1 VAVKEF
7 FEVAVKKNNLINYR
21 NMKNTVLASIVFLA
35 FSLNAVGQQGAFGEH
50 KLLPTVDFLKSL
62 TQAQRNKTQM
72 LFNDKSRIL
81 WHYLPSS
88 MFPRAGIQ
96 LNELDSNQKAKLDEI
111 LKTFLSETGYN
122 KTIKI
127 IDLENILLE
136 ISGDSIRRNPEKYSV
151 AFYGNPEK
159 DRLWALSFE
168 GHHISL
174 NFTIH
179 NDKVESAPLFLGASP
194 ARILSGP
201 REGERTLQREE
212 DLGFELINSLS
223 EEQRKVALFQEKPF
237 FDIVTGTSPKVEPLS
252 PVGIMYDQLTENQ
265 QLIFLKLLDEYLSTL
280 PAEQAEQRMNSIKNQ
295 EINEVRFGWA
305 GATALGKGHYYRI
318 QGKSFLI
325 ELDNVQD
332 KSNHIHTVWR
342 DFDGDF
348 GRDIIKEHYKNS
360 DHHKHE

>member
-1 VAVKEF
+1 MAVKEF
-7 FEVAVKKNNLINYR
+7 FEVAVKKNNLINNR
-21 NMKNTVLASIVFLA
+21 NMKNIVLASIIFLA
-35 FSLNAVGQQGAFGEH
+35 FSLNTAGQKEAFVDR
-50 KLLPTVDFLKSL
+50 KLVPTVDFLKSL

-96 LNELDSNQKAKLDEI
+96 LNELDSNQKAKLDEL
-111 LKTFLSETGYN
+111 LKIFLSETGYN
-122 KTIKI
+122 KTMKI

-159 DRLWALSFE
+159 DRLWAFSFE

-179 NDKVESAPLFLGASP
+179 NGKIEIAPLFLGASP

-201 REGERTLQREE
+201 REGERTLQKEE

-223 EEQRKVALFQEKPF
+223 EEQRKVALFQEKSF
-237 FDIVTGTSPKVEPLS
+237 FDIVTGTSTEVKPLS
-252 PVGIMYDQLTENQ
+252 PVGIMYGQLTKNQ
-265 QLIFLKLLDEYLSTL
+265 QLIFLKLLDEYLSTI
-280 PAEQAEQRMNSIKNQ
+280 PPKQAEQRMNSIKEQ
-295 EINEVRFGWA
+295 EVNEVRFGWA

-325 ELDNVQD
+325 EFDNVQD

>member
-1 VAVKEF
+1 
-7 FEVAVKKNNLINYR
+7 
-21 NMKNTVLASIVFLA
+21 MKNTVLASIIFLA
-35 FSLNAVGQQGAFGEH
+35 FSLNAVGQQGAFVDH
-50 KLLPTVDFLKSL
+50 KLVPTVDFLKSL

-72 LFNDKSRIL
+72 LFNDQSRIL

-96 LNELDSNQKAKLDEI
+96 LNELDSNQKAKLDEL

-122 KTIKI
+122 KTMKI

-159 DRLWALSFE
+159 DPLWAFSFE
-168 GHHISL
+168 GHHVSL

-179 NDKVESAPLFLGASP
+179 NGKVEIAPLFLGASP

-201 REGERTLQREE
+201 REGERTLQKEE

-237 FDIVTGTSPKVEPLS
+237 FDIVTGKSTEVKPLS
-252 PVGIMYDQLTENQ
+252 PVGIMYGQLTKNQ
-265 QLIFLKLLDEYLSTL
+265 QLIFLKLLDEYLSTI
-280 PAEQAEQRMNSIKNQ
+280 PPKQAEKRSNNIKSQ

-325 ELDNVQD
+325 EFDNVQD

>member
-1 VAVKEF
+1 
-7 FEVAVKKNNLINYR
+7 
-21 NMKNTVLASIVFLA
+21 MKNIVLASIVFLA
-35 FSLNAVGQQGAFGEH
+35 FSLNAVGQQGAFVDR
-50 KLLPTVDFLKSL
+50 KLVPTVDFLKSL

-72 LFNDKSRIL
+72 LFNDQSRIL

-96 LNELDSNQKAKLDEI
+96 LNELDSNQKAKLDEL

-122 KTIKI
+122 KTMKI

-159 DRLWALSFE
+159 DRLWAFSFE

-179 NDKVESAPLFLGASP
+179 NGKVEIAPLFLGANP

-201 REGERTLQREE
+201 RKGERTLQKEE

-223 EEQRKVALFQEKPF
+223 EEQRKMALFQEKPF
-237 FDIVTGTSPKVEPLS
+237 FDIVTGKSTEVKPLR
-252 PVGIMYDQLTENQ
+252 PVGIKYAQLTDNQ
-265 QLIFLKLLDEYLSTL
+265 QIIFLKLLDEYLSTL
-280 PAEQAEQRMNSIKNQ
+280 PAEQAEQRMNSIKYQ

-325 ELDNVQD
+325 EFDNVQD

-360 DHHKHE
+360 EHHKHE

>member
-1 VAVKEF
+1 MKKIIITVTILAV
-7 FEVAVKKNNLINYR
+7 I
-21 NMKNTVLASIVFLA
+21 SIVM
-35 FSLNAVGQQGAFGEH
+35 AFGPLTER
-50 KLLPTVDFLKSL
+50 PAVDFLKSL
-62 TQAQRNKTQM
+62 TQTQRNKTQM
-72 LFNDKSRIL
+72 PFTDKSRIL

-96 LNELDSNQKAKLDEI
+96 LSELDSNQKSKLEEL

-122 KTIKI
+122 KTLKI
-127 IDLENILLE
+127 IDLENVLLE
-136 ISGDSIRRNPEKYSV
+136 ISGDSIRRNPENYSV

-159 DRLWALSFE
+159 DSLWAFSFE

-179 NDKVESAPLFLGASP
+179 NGKVEIAPLFLGASP

-201 REGERTLQREE
+201 REGERTLQKEE

-223 EEQRKVALFQEKPF
+223 EAQRKVALFQEKPF
-237 FDIVTGTSPKVEPLS
+237 FDIVTGKSTEVKPLP
-252 PVGIMYDQLTENQ
+252 PVGIMYGQLTKNQ
-265 QLIFLKLLDEYLSTL
+265 QLIFLKLLDEYLSTI
-280 PAEQAEQRMNSIKNQ
+280 PPKQAEKRSNNIKSQ

-305 GATALGKGHYYRI
+305 GATTLGKGHYYRI

-325 ELDNVQD
+325 EFDNVQG